1 MRRAFD
7 HFGSPLI
14 QALAR
19 RLRSDE
25 RGTVNLRWYSQ
36 QDPARGG
43 LLRTDAVLLAVLE
56 ELTEGD
62 SELLAQFLHCFAM
75 EADHR
80 AQAENPNN
88 EYAVALVELDPRR
101 IPLCFIVF
109 MV

>member
-1 MRRAFD
+1 VRRAFD

-14 QALAR
+14 HALAR

-25 RGTVNLRWYSQ
+25 RGTVNFRRYSQ

-56 ELTEGD
+56 ELIEGD
-62 SELLAQFLHCFAM
+62 SELLAQFLHRFAM

-80 AQAENPNN
+80 AQAEDPTN
-88 EYAVALVELDPRR
+88 ECVSALVDLDPRR
-101 IPLCFIVF
+101 LPVCFIVF